1 MQNIRPFV
9 GSQEGEFV
17 GKRRGFLAELQYLNQ
32 QAEKRRR
39 QQEVAA
45 SRARATAQ
53 REAERTLRAAQRAKA
68 AAVASN
74 ARQRDHL
81 QKEAARLHLES
92 RMAEV
97 VSLNAAL
104 AQSYEEID
112 SILAAALS
120 AGIQV
125 NLEALKITAVE
136 HPAFDPG
143 PSGTPNPP
151 VPPPVYPPQPVYRE
165 PPAPSGLLGVKK
177 KHAELI
183 SLARAE
189 FERAQRAW
197 QDKNRVIYAAY
208 GEEAGRR
215 EVAERV
221 RLEQVAALQAKY
233 RAECRQR
240 ETDADAR
247 NQALTKLINDLA
259 FDVEAAIQE
268 YVAIVLSS
276 SVYPDAFPVDY
287 DHDFDLTTRE
297 LRLTVT
303 VPPPSAVPSVK
314 EYRYVKTKD
323 EITSTALS
331 TKAQKDRYAAA
342 VAQVAV
348 RTLHEIFEADRGSK
362 IQSIALKVGTS
373 DLSPA
378 TGLRESVPLVIVAA
392 DRETFSRF
400 DLSNVVPLA
409 TLEHL
414 GAAVSKSPFDL
425 TPADISRGVRVRG
438 RLP

>member
-1 MQNIRPFV
+1 
-9 GSQEGEFV
+9 
-17 GKRRGFLAELQYLNQ
+17 
-32 QAEKRRR
+32 
-39 QQEVAA
+39 
-45 SRARATAQ
+45 
-53 REAERTLRAAQRAKA
+53 
-68 AAVASN
+68 
-74 ARQRDHL
+74 
-81 QKEAARLHLES
+81 
-92 RMAEV
+92 MAEV
-97 VSLNAAL
+97 ASLNAAL
-104 AQSYEEID
+104 AQSHEEID
-112 SILAAALS
+112 SILDVALS
-120 AGIQV
+120 AGNHV
-125 NLEALKITAVE
+125 NLEALRITAVE
-136 HPAFDPG
+136 HPPFDPG
-143 PSGTPNPP
+143 PSGTTNPP

-165 PPAPSGLLGVKK
+165 PPAPPGRLGVKK

-183 SLARAE
+183 LLARAE

-208 GEEAGRR
+208 GEEVSRR
-215 EVAERV
+215 EAAERA
-221 RLEQVAALQAKY
+221 RLEQVAALQVRY

-240 ETDADAR
+240 QADAEVR

-268 YVAIVLSS
+268 YVTIVLSS

-303 VPPPSAVPSVK
+303 VPPPAAVPSVK
-314 EYRYVKTKD
+314 EYRYIKTKD
-323 EITSTALS
+323 EVTSTALPA
-331 TKAQKDRYAAA
+331 KAQKDRYTGA
-342 VAQVAV
+342 VVQVAL
-348 RTLHEIFEADRGSK
+348 RTLHEVFEADRGGK
-362 IQSIALKVGTS
+362 IQSIALNVGTS
-373 DLSPA
+373 ALSPA

-400 DLSNVVPLA
+400 DLSNVVPLS

-425 TPADISRGVRVRG
+425 MPADTSRGVRVRG

>member
-1 MQNIRPFV
+1 
-9 GSQEGEFV
+9 
-17 GKRRGFLAELQYLNQ
+17 
-32 QAEKRRR
+32 
-39 QQEVAA
+39 
-45 SRARATAQ
+45 
-53 REAERTLRAAQRAKA
+53 
-68 AAVASN
+68 
-74 ARQRDHL
+74 
-81 QKEAARLHLES
+81 
-92 RMAEV
+92 MAEV
-97 VSLNAAL
+97 ASLNAGV
-104 AQSYEEID
+104 AQSHEEID

-120 AGIQV
+120 AGNHV

-136 HPAFDPG
+136 HPPFDPG

-151 VPPPVYPPQPVYRE
+151 VPQPVYPPQPVYRE
-165 PPAPSGLLGVKK
+165 PPAPPGRLGVKK

-183 SLARAE
+183 LLARAE

-197 QDKNRVIYAAY
+197 QDKNRGIYAAY
-208 GEEAGRR
+208 GAEVGRR
-215 EVAERV
+215 EVAERA

-240 ETDADAR
+240 QADAEVR

-268 YVAIVLSS
+268 YVTIVLSS
-276 SVYPDAFPVDY
+276 SAYPDAFPVDY

-297 LRLTVT
+297 LRLTAT
-303 VPPPSAVPSVK
+303 VPPPSAVPLVK

-323 EITSTALS
+323 EITSTALPA
-331 TKAQKDRYAAA
+331 KAQKDRYTGA

-348 RTLHEIFEADRGSK
+348 RTLHEIFEADRGGK
-362 IQSIALKVGTS
+362 IRSIALKVGTS
-373 DLSPA
+373 ALSPA

-425 TPADISRGVRVRG
+425 MPADTSRGVRVRG
-438 RLP
+438 RLS